1 MNICGKKRKA
11 KIRWWA
17 IGLLSLFL
25 FLLSGCS
32 KTLEVQPPMRSPWIP
47 QNLLLPTP
55 IPEWQGKKN
64 EDLVIYVLELI
75 AALNAANEDKAAI
88 QKIVGGAE

>member
-11 KIRWWA
+11 KIGWWA

-32 KTLEVQPPMRSPWIP
+32 RPLAVQPPLRNHWIP
-47 QNLLLPTP
+47 QNLLLSTP

-64 EDLVIYVLELI
+64 EDLVIYALELI
-75 AALNAANEDKAAI
+75 TALNAANEDKAAI
-88 QKIVGGAE
+88 QKIVGDAE